1 MKLQHLFEAK
11 SNLNYDE
18 KYTREDNP
26 EVYEFSNPFYPY
38 FENLS
43 QEDFKRLPK
52 KLKYVGDD
60 NCSFGFV
67 GCTMK
72 SFIGFPEIIADRPI
86 AVRIDG
92 TCKNITSLEGLPEK
106 IDTLFC
112 AGSSLQNLNG
122 CPVVLDRLFLDNSK
136 TFVSLERVQKISK

>member
-11 SNLNYDE
+11 SKINYDE

-26 EVYEFSNPFYPY
+26 EVYEFSDPFYPY

-60 NCSFGFV
+60 NCAFV
-67 GCTMK
+67 FAKCTMK
-72 SFIGFPEIIADRPI
+72 SFVGFPEIIADLPI
-86 AVRIDG
+86 SVTIGGITA
-92 TCKNITSLEGLPEK
+92 CENITSLEGLPEK
-106 IDTLFC
+106 IDTLHAARIVAAEFKRMSC
-112 AGSSLQNLNG
+112 SF
-122 CPVVLDRLFLDNSK
+122 R
-136 TFVSLERVQKISK
+136 